1 MLSQRIFLKTLF
13 FLIVVTFLPLD
24 QGAFAADGP
33 RAPVETFHS
42 ALITSMKDAATKD
55 AKARYSA
62 LEPAVGQAFHM
73 PLIARLAT
81 SEFWDKATDDQR
93 KRLVQAFQRF
103 GISRLV
109 TLFDGYSG
117 ESFETVGDRAGSQ
130 GTHVVLTKLH
140 LPGKKPVGIT
150 YILKEADKRWYII
163 DALLDDNISELS
175 VRRSEYRRILL
186 DQGVDSLITVLDT
199 KSKELLNG

>member
-1 MLSQRIFLKTLF
+1 MVSHRIFLKTLF
-13 FLIVVTFLPLD
+13 FLVVVTFLPL
-24 QGAFAADGP
+24 GRMAFAAEGP
-33 RAPVETFHS
+33 RTPVEAFHT
-42 ALITSMKDAATKD
+42 ALLASMKDAATKD
-55 AKARYSA
+55 AKTRYAA

-73 PLIARLAT
+73 ALIARLAT

-109 TLFDGYSG
+109 SLFDGYSG
-117 ESFETVGDRAGSQ
+117 ESFDTVSDRPGSP
-130 GTHVVLTKLH
+130 GTHVVLTKLN

-150 YILKEADKRWYII
+150 YIVKEADKRWYII
-163 DALLDDNISELS
+163 DALLDDNISELQ

-186 DQGVDSLITVLDT
+186 DQGVDGLITVLDT
-199 KSKELLNG
+199 KAKELLNG